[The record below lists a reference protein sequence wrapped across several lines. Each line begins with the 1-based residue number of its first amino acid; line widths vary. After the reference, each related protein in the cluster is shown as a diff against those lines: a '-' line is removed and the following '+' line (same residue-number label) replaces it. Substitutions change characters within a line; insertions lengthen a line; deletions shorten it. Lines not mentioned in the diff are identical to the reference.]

1 MKTNNYIVNNK
12 HQLGIMEQQRQ
23 KKRQQK
29 KRDQEIKRKKVADLV
44 AYGKEK
50 EKQFLDKLKS
60 TYPSISD
67 NNEDNEFASMDFSS
81 CDDNE
86 FIEHEYKH
94 RIKYRHDQFVEGLM
108 FDRSKLRY
116 MDYRVRQGIRQI
128 VYWHCSDGVYC
139 WELTDIDKQ
148 VDEFTISTNCNKQI
162 DQQPKEIVYVKNKYL
177 KKFL

>member
-12 HQLGIMEQQRQ
+12 HELGIMEEQRQ
-23 KKRQQK
+23 IKFRRKRK
-29 KRDQEIKRKKVADLV
+29 ELEIKRKKIADLV

-67 NNEDNEFASMDFSS
+67 NNLEDQYSSMDFSS
-81 CDDNE
+81 CDDGE

-94 RIKYRHDQFVEGLM
+94 RIKYKHDQFREGLM

-116 MDYRVRQGIRQI
+116 MEYRVRQDIRQI
-128 VYWHCSDGVYC
+128 VYWGCSDGVYC
-139 WELTDIDKQ
+139 WELTDPDKQ
-148 VDEFTISTNCNKQI
+148 SDEFTISTNSNTQI
-162 DQQPKEIVYVKNKYL
+162 NQQPKPVVYVKTKYM